1 MNTVRSKRVIRRIGD
16 WTPHHRRMHLD
27 RLNEPVLA
35 DTMAVTPSDPPPAP
49 PADLLKPDLD
59 ANIALLRDKLQNAAD
74 VVFRPLIGSFGKR
87 GWIVY
92 VDGLSDM
99 ELIDAHVLK
108 SLIQAE
114 PKATDPSRPLAITL
128 PEEAAEQ
135 VTTASVKPVRTLSE
149 AVEAIIVE
157 LQVVLFLEGTATALA
172 LNAGGGENRA
182 ISEPDAEAVVR
193 GPREG
198 FNESLRTSITL
209 LRRRVRTPDLAIE
222 TMQLGTYTQTKVA
235 LCYIRGI
242 ADAEIV
248 SEVRTRLKRID
259 TDSIIDTGYIEEF
272 IEDNPFSPFP
282 QIQNTERPD
291 VVASMLVEGRVAI
304 LADGSPFALI
314 APINFW
320 GALQAAEDY
329 YERFPI
335 VNLIRWLR
343 YLFMFIAL
351 YLPSLYVAIT
361 TFHQEMLP
369 TKLLLS
375 IAAAREVTPLPA
387 IAECLLMEIT
397 FEALRE
403 AGIRLPKAVG
413 SAISIVGALVIGQ
426 AAVEAGIVSAPMVIV
441 VAITGIASFVI
452 PRYSFAIAIRILRFG
467 MILLGGTIGLFGIIA
482 FTIVI
487 IIHLSSLRSIGVP
500 YLMPVSP
507 LTRKNMR
514 DIVSRPP
521 HWAMRWRPIE
531 TSKPNSQRQSQA
543 MAPAQR
549 MPRGKRR
556 I

>member
-1 MNTVRSKRVIRRIGD
+1 MRSKRVIRRLGD
-16 WTPHHRRMHLD
+16 WTPHDRRVRLD
-27 RLNEPVLA
+27 RLNAPVLSDA
-35 DTMAVTPSDPPPAP
+35 MAITPSDSSPAP
-49 PADLLKPDLD
+49 PADWLTPDLD
-59 ANIALLRDKLQNAAD
+59 ANIATLRDTLQKASD
-74 VVFRPLIGSFGKR
+74 VVFRPLVVLGGKR
-87 GWIVY
+87 ACIVY

-99 ELIDAHVLK
+99 ELVDAHVLE
-108 SLIQAE
+108 SLIQAHS
-114 PKATDPSRPLAITL
+114 PAPDTPHPLAITHV
-128 PEEAAEQ
+128 EAAAEQ
-135 VTTASVKPVRTLSE
+135 VTTAGVKPVRTFSA
-149 AVEAIIVE
+149 AVESIIVE
-157 LQVVLFLEGTATALA
+157 LQVVLFLEGTETAIA

-209 LRRRVRTPDLAIE
+209 LRRRIRTPDLAIE

-235 LCYIRGI
+235 LCYIEGI
-242 ADAEIV
+242 ADSEIV
-248 SEVRTRLKRID
+248 NEVRTRLKRID
-259 TDSIIDTGYIEEF
+259 TDSIIDTGYIEEL

-452 PRYSFAIAIRILRFG
+452 PRYSFTIAIRILRFG
-467 MILLGGTIGLFGIIA
+467 MIILGGTIGLFGIIA
-482 FTIVI
+482 FTLAVIV
-487 IIHLSSLRSIGVP
+487 HLASLRSIGVP
-500 YLMPVSP
+500 YLMPASP
-507 LTRKNMR
+507 LTKKNMR
-514 DIVSRPP
+514 DVITRPP

-531 TSKPNSQRQSQA
+531 TSKPNRQRQSNA

-556 I
+556 M